1 MELSDSGIGDKL
13 KAGLKSFGLTA
24 RELQILRLLALGQA
38 DRQISIALNISVK
51 TVNHHVSSI
60 ILKLDACN
68 RTHAVA
74 KAMILS
80 QLQFRSAD
88 YPVQTLFRRT
98 SDQFGTES

>member
-13 KAGLKSFGLTA
+13 KAGLKCFGLTP
-24 RELQILRLLALGQA
+24 REVQILRLLALGKA
-38 DRQISIALNISVK
+38 DRQISVDLNISVK

-74 KAMILS
+74 KALAAS
-80 QLQFRSAD
+80 QIQIRVTDSAIA
-88 YPVQTLFRRT
+88 TIKRRLGEHVK
-98 SDQFGTES
+98 Q